1 MKNHTLLLASI
12 LSLNGWIHAQAD
24 WASLGKDGKLAYKSD
39 ANGNRIMDF
48 SSAGYLGGGVAL
60 PTVPIKA
67 TLKPSGGDDTKAI
80 QDAIDQVSQLP
91 PANGFRGAV
100 CLAAGTFH
108 TSGPVKIRASGVVVR
123 GSGSGSGGT
132 LIQAAGESLFG
143 IEGTGSHACSGAVDI
158 SGDYV
163 PSGTLSMDVKDASGF
178 SVGDN
183 VLITKTATK
192 AWIHY
197 MGMDSLY
204 RVNDATGI
212 NEHQTWL
219 GVGTSLNTDRTI
231 VAITGNRITFDGPIT
246 DNFDAKYLGNPV
258 GTVSKYA
265 FPGRINRSAIE
276 RLKIVAAPVSEPFTS
291 VRIAAAMDC
300 WVRDVVIQDGTGNLQ
315 VEEDVRRVTVSDVSI
330 SHTVASTIVAKP
342 ADFTCTG
349 TQILFDKCRSAGE
362 GSWPWTTG
370 GRGSGPMVVLNF
382 KTTQTLGITPHMR
395 WTTGI
400 LADGDTI
407 PDAPKNNP
415 GLSFRNRA
423 TAGSG
428 HGWTTGWS
436 VAWNVLSPYF
446 LVSNAP
452 GTLNWAIGGK
462 GVKTSLEDPDGIY
475 DHFNSQVAPVSL
487 YLQQLQDRLGPQAV
501 RNIGYEAGP
510 IWISQGSSIGAPRG
524 FAAEVIAST
533 LAYTLQRG
541 EEAVITLYRTDGSR
555 SGSARVPGRPG
566 RNTFALDGLAGP
578 HGPSGIYLVKVAIG
592 GESRSLRALLKQGL

>member
-1 MKNHTLLLASI
+1 MKYHALVLMSI
-12 LSLNGWIHAQAD
+12 LPLGGSIHAQAD
-24 WASLGKDGKLAYKSD
+24 WAKLGKDGKLAYKSD

-48 SSAGYLGGGVAL
+48 SSAGYMGGGVAL
-60 PTVPIKA
+60 PTVPTKA

-80 QDAIDQVSQLP
+80 QDAIDQVSQLSQ
-91 PANGFRGAV
+91 ANGFRGAV
-100 CLAAGTFH
+100 SLAAGTFH
-108 TSGPVKIRASGVVVR
+108 TGKPVKIRASGVVVR

-132 LIQAAGESLFG
+132 LIQATGESLFG
-143 IEGTGSHACSGAVDI
+143 IEGSGSHAASGTVDI
-158 SGDYV
+158 AGDYI
-163 PSGTLSMDVKDASGF
+163 PSGTLSVDVKDASGF

-204 RVNDATGI
+204 RVDAETGI

-219 GVGTSLNTDRTI
+219 AAGTALNTDRTI
-231 VAITGNRITFDGPIT
+231 VAITGNRITFDGPLT
-246 DNFDAKYLGNPV
+246 DNFDAKYLGSPV

-276 RLKIVAAPVSEPFTS
+276 HLKIIAPPVSESFTS

-315 VEEDVRRVTVSDVSI
+315 VEEDTRRVTVSDVSI

-370 GRGSGPMVVLNF
+370 GRGTGPMVLLHF

-407 PDAPKNNP
+407 PNAPKNNP
-415 GLSFRNRA
+415 GLSFRNRVN
-423 TAGSG
+423 AGSG

-436 VAWNVLSPYF
+436 VAWNVISPYF
-446 LVSNAP
+446 LVSNAT

-462 GVKTSLEDPDGIY
+462 GSKTSLEDLDGVY
-475 DHFNSQVAPVSL
+475 DHFGTMVAPASL
-487 YLQQLQDRLGPQAV
+487 YLQQLQDRLGAQAV

-510 IWISQGSSIGAPRG
+510 IAISQGPSAGAPR
-524 FAAEVIAST
+524 ALRAEVCAAS
-533 LAYTLQRG
+533 LVYSLQRG
-541 EEAVITLYRTDGSR
+541 EEAVITLYGMEGARL
-555 SGSARVPGRPG
+555 GSARVPGRPG

-578 HGPSGIYLVKVAIG
+578 QAPSGLYWVNVAAG
-592 GESRSLRALLKQGL
+592 GETLTLRALLKQGL